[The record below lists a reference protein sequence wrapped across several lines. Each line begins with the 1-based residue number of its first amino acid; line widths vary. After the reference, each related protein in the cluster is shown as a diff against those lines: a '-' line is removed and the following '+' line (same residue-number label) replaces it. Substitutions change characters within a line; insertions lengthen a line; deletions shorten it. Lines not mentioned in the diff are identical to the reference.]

1 MEFYAGLASKVRGS
15 HVPLPQK
22 NAYGMVV
29 RQPIGVCGGIVPW
42 NFPLTLM
49 GTKLGPALAAGNTII
64 IKPAS
69 TTPLATIKVIELIA
83 QATFGEG
90 KAQKQLPKGTVN
102 IVTGP
107 GGSVGEELLRNPR
120 VRRIA
125 FTGSTPV
132 GRHVMEVAGRE
143 IKRVTLELGGSD
155 PMIVMEDANVD
166 LAVKMAD
173 VGRYFNCG
181 QMCLGVKRLFLQES
195 IADNFIGGLVEI
207 LKKKTVG
214 NGMSKETRM
223 GPIHIGSQR
232 QEVEEQVEDA
242 KARGGKVLFGGE
254 RPKGA
259 EFDNGFFYLPT
270 LMTNVP
276 EDSRLTKEE
285 VFGPALPVYTFK
297 TLDEALE
304 KANSSEFGLGSSIWT
319 RNLLHAN
326 KAIDKRFAREWDQ
339 RQPPVASQ
347 RHALLRERRNGN
359 EGDVEFGVG
368 VENFMRIQIEPHRL
382 VQHTIEIVFIAEL
395 GFALARLVG
404 IAQHMMVGEQQAGA
418 DEKSRTVPGAAIARD
433 LDPANRRGCPP
444 AAIEEIDRHEVALAD
459 DALEAIRITLR
470 RLDEVLAKGK
480 PLVGLRPGA
489 SLAPSRGRDVVRLRA
504 AGLFYRTRKCFRL
517 GCYNVLTRSICF
529 RLRVHRPLPR
539 AA

>member
-1 MEFYAGLASKVRGS
+1 MAKMFIGGESVDSVTKNTTEVRNPATGATVDTVPQGNDKDVQQAIQAAEDAFKIWADVTPEDRGNALLNASELIKKNTGEIAQLLTQEQGKTLFEASLEIHHLVHGLEFYAGLASKVRGS

-22 NAYGMVV
+22 GAYGMVV

-90 KAQKQLPKGTVN
+90 KAQKSLPKGTVN
-102 IVTGP
+102 VVTGP

-120 VRRIA
+120 IRRIA

-155 PMIVMEDANVD
+155 PMIVMEDANLD

-195 IADNFIGGLVEI
+195 IADNFVGGLVEI

-214 NGMSKETRM
+214 NGISKETRM
-223 GPIHIGSQR
+223 GPIHLGSQR

-242 KARGGKVLFGGE
+242 KSRGAKVLFGGE
-254 RPKGA
+254 RPKGGD
-259 EFDNGFFYLPT
+259 FDKGFFYLPT
-270 LMTNVP
+270 LMSNVP
-276 EDSRLTKEE
+276 DGARMTKEE

-304 KANSSEFGLGSSIWT
+304 KSNASEFGLGSSIWT

-326 KAIDKRFAREWDQ
+326 KAIDK
-339 RQPPVASQ
+339 
-347 RHALLRERRNGN
+347 L
-359 EGDVEFGVG
+359 
-368 VENFMRIQIEPHRL
+368 
-382 VQHTIEIVFIAEL
+382 
-395 GFALARLVG
+395 
-404 IAQHMMVGEQQAGA
+404 QAGNVWVNSLHYGY
-418 DEKSRTVPGAAIARD
+418 DELPFGGVKSSGLGREHGPEA
-433 LDPANRRGCPP
+433 LDYY
-444 AAIEEIDRHEVALAD
+444 
-459 DALEAIRITLR
+459 LEP
-470 RLDEVLAKGK
+470 KG
-480 PLVGLRPGA
+480 
-489 SLAPSRGRDVVRLRA
+489 VVIV
-504 AGLFYRTRKCFRL
+504 
-517 GCYNVLTRSICF
+517 NV
-529 RLRVHRPLPR
+529 
-539 AA
+539 

>member
-1 MEFYAGLASKVRGS
+1 MARMLIGGEAVDSESENTYEVRNPATGAVVDTAPAGTAADVERAVQAAETAFKEWSDTTPEDRGKMLMNACELIQQRGKEIAELLTREQGKTLFEANLEIHHLLHGLEFYAGLASKVRGS

-22 NAYGMVV
+22 GAYGMVLH
-29 RQPIGVCGGIVPW
+29 QPIGVCGGIVPW

-69 TTPLATIKVIELIA
+69 TTPLATIKVIEIIA

-90 KAQKQLPKGTVN
+90 KAQKTLPQGAVN

-120 VRRIA
+120 IRRIA

-155 PMIVMEDANVD
+155 PMIVMEDANLD

-195 IADNFIGGLVEI
+195 IADNFVGGLVEI

-223 GPIHIGSQR
+223 GPIHLGSQR
-232 QEVEEQVEDA
+232 QEVEEKVEDA
-242 KARGGKVLFGGE
+242 KSRGAKVLFGGE
-254 RPKGA
+254 RPKGGD
-259 EFDNGFFYLPT
+259 FDKGFFYMPT
-270 LMTNVP
+270 LMSNVP
-276 EDSRLTKEE
+276 DDARMTKEE

-297 TLDEALE
+297 TLEEALE

-326 KAIDKRFAREWDQ
+326 KAIDK
-339 RQPPVASQ
+339 
-347 RHALLRERRNGN
+347 L
-359 EGDVEFGVG
+359 
-368 VENFMRIQIEPHRL
+368 
-382 VQHTIEIVFIAEL
+382 
-395 GFALARLVG
+395 
-404 IAQHMMVGEQQAGA
+404 QAGNVWVNSLHYGY
-418 DEKSRTVPGAAIARD
+418 DELPFGGVKSSGLGREHGPEA
-433 LDPANRRGCPP
+433 LDYY
-444 AAIEEIDRHEVALAD
+444 
-459 DALEAIRITLR
+459 LEP
-470 RLDEVLAKGK
+470 KG
-480 PLVGLRPGA
+480 
-489 SLAPSRGRDVVRLRA
+489 VVVV
-504 AGLFYRTRKCFRL
+504 
-517 GCYNVLTRSICF
+517 NV
-529 RLRVHRPLPR
+529 
-539 AA
+539 